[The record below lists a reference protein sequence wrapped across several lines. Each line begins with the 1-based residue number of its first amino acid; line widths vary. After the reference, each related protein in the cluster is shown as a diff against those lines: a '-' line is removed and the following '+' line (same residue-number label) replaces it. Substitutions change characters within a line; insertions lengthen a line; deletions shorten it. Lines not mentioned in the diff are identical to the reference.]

1 VGLEDSKK
9 TMLIYVIENV
19 LLKIGRSSYEL
30 VLTRLQKD
38 YGCHIS
44 ECVERPEYL
53 KRALE
58 DVYGDASVEI
68 FEQIK
73 SELGDLVEQKYY
85 RNFIEVIN
93 AH

>member
-9 TMLIYVIENV
+9 TMLVYVIENV

-44 ECVERPEYL
+44 GCVERPEYL

-58 DVYGDASVEI
+58 DIYGDASGEI
-68 FEQIK
+68 LEQIK
-73 SELGDLVEQKYY
+73 TELGDLAEQKYY
-85 RNFIEVIN
+85 RNFVEVIN